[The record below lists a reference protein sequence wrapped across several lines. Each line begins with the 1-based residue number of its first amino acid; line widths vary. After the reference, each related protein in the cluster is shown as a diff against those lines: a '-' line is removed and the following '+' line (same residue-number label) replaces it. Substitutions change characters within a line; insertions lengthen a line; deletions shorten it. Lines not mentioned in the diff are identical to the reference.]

1 MKEIDG
7 GLLEGG
13 GQIVR
18 AAVALASLTGE
29 AIRVVNIR
37 AARSQP
43 GLAAQH
49 VAAVRAAAAVSHAET
64 TGVTVGSREI
74 TFLPGTPGMRTVAI
88 DIGTAGSIPLLLSA
102 WLPQALRTGG
112 VITVTGGTG
121 AINSPTIDYF
131 DKVFLGYLR
140 AHGAEVDLV
149 IEKRGYY
156 PVGGGVVTATVLPSD
171 PAPLGSCTPVG
182 AGIISASSGL
192 PDHVA
197 TRQAAAAAAVVGDLP
212 VRIIRQEGPGVGST
226 CTVWSPGHGGS
237 AVGRRG
243 LPAEEVGRMAAEA
256 YRDGSGS
263 DCDPYLFDQLMI
275 YLAMYGGSIRTS
287 RLTLH
292 AETMIHLLEQFGYSV
307 SLSHRDGCVEA
318 SA

>member
-1 MKEIDG
+1 MKVIDG
-7 GLLEGG
+7 ALLEGG

-29 AIRVVNIR
+29 EIRVIDIR
-37 AARSQP
+37 AARSPP

-49 VAAVRAAAAVSHAET
+49 VAAVKAAAAVCHARM
-64 TGVTVGSREI
+64 TGVTVGSREC
-74 TFLPGTPGMRTVAI
+74 TFLPGTPERRTVAI

-102 WLPQALRTGG
+102 WLPQALFTGG

-131 DKVFLGYLR
+131 NEVFLGYLR
-140 AHGAEVDLV
+140 AHGAAIDLV
-149 IEKRGYY
+149 IERRGYY
-156 PVGGGVVTATVLPSD
+156 PVGGGSVTVTVLPSD
-171 PAPLGSCTPVG
+171 LAPLGSCTPVG

-197 TRQAAAAAAVVGDLP
+197 SRQAAAAAAVVGDLP
-212 VRIIRQEGPGVGST
+212 VRIVRQAGPGVGST

-237 AVGRRG
+237 AVGKRG

-256 YRDGSGS
+256 YRDGLGC
-263 DCDPYLFDQLMI
+263 DCDSYLFDQLLI
-275 YLAMYGGSIRTS
+275 YLAISGGRIRTS

-292 AETMIHLLEQFGYSV
+292 AETMIHLLEQFGYSL
-307 SLSHRDGCVEA
+307 SLTFRDGCVEA